1 MKYQE
6 WVWECLIGS
15 LLTFLSGSSFG
26 IRLILFAN
34 TDNGDEQRRCD
45 SEDCHVAQCGV
56 ALLADCD
63 QTNLG
68 KCQAEQQEGQCNNEQ
83 LDSLRTFSVF
93 QTLTNRLEVLKIK
106 VGPVE
111 ITDSITTSQ

>member
-15 LLTFLSGSSFG
+15 LLTFLSGSSFS

-83 LDSLRTFSVF
+83 LDR
-93 QTLTNRLEVLKIK
+93 
-106 VGPVE
+106 
-111 ITDSITTSQ
+111 

>member
-83 LDSLRTFSVF
+83 LDSLRHLLGLPA
-93 QTLTNRLEVLKIK
+93 LTNRLEVLKIK

>member
-68 KCQAEQQEGQCNNEQ
+68 KCQAEQQKASAITN
-83 LDSLRTFSVF
+83 SLTLCGTFSVF